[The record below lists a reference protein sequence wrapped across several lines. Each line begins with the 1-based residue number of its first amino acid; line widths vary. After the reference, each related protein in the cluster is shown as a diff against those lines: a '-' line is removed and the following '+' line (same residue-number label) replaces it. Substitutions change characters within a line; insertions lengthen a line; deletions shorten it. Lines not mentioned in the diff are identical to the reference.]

1 MIDSRRFVD
10 ACNEQGLVCV
20 WRYPQSL
27 KSKKDPEVLTE
38 ILPSGRALLT
48 TDRTIHFEHSDSIPD
63 YHAGILII
71 ANTTSPQ
78 TITVDQIMRRLGKLK
93 SMFPAWHTISIQNSI
108 VEVCETG
115 VQVWRVI
122 TGCTQKINFFEFVQK
137 NWQNDLTSLL
147 SKIAAAYQLPHQ

>member
-1 MIDSRRFVD
+1 
-10 ACNEQGLVCV
+10 V
-20 WRYPQSL
+20 WRYPPSL

-38 ILPSGRALLT
+38 ILPSGHTLLT
-48 TDRTIHFEHSDSIPD
+48 TDRTIHFEHSNFIPD
-63 YHAGILII
+63 HHAGILII

-78 TITVDQIMRRLGKLK
+78 TITVSQIMRRLGKLK
-93 SMFPAWHTISIQNSI
+93 SMFPTWHTVSIQNSI

-122 TGCTQKINFFEFVQK
+122 AGYTQKIKFFEFDQK